1 VYDPSLSY
9 DENYNRGPF
18 AKWCLPTQH
27 FTKISY
33 LDKPTHQFLGM
44 PAHIPFG
51 IPAGPLLNSRFV
63 AAAWDAGLSVATYKT
78 VRSQFWASHAHPNV
92 LSISLPHSEPLDS
105 TRRLTAEQMLRAG
118 TPPPRVVARSLDMTA
133 LNTQNGAPGLSIS
146 NSFGVPSKSPHEW
159 QNDVK
164 LALASRGKIAQ
175 SSAAEDPRILVLSF
189 QGSRAAANTSDSAFA
204 EDAVLCQQLALE
216 SFHNQ
221 TNQKY
226 TVLEVNLSCPNER
239 GAPIYTNVTASLK
252 LLEALKRNRPD
263 TGVKFIVKI
272 GSLSND
278 LTLDFV
284 RGAKGLVDAIAA
296 INTVSATI
304 LSPQGETIL
313 GSGDRTGGVCGEL
326 IFQENLSMLERL
338 VEARER
344 TATSKSE
351 MQLVSVG
358 GVTTVERFLQ
368 VRTAGAD
375 HVQAATACMWNQSL
389 APEVAKALGVRY
401 QSYQTQESMP

>member
-1 VYDPSLSY
+1 MYNPSLSY

-18 AKWCLPTQH
+18 PEWCLPTH
-27 FTKISY
+27 TFTKICY
-33 LDKPTHQFLGM
+33 LDKATHQFLGM
-44 PAHIPFG
+44 PVHIPFG

-63 AAAWDAGLSVATYKT
+63 TAAWDAGLSVATYKT
-78 VRSQFWASHAHPNV
+78 VRSQYWASHAYPNV
-92 LSISLPHSEPLDS
+92 LSISLPRSSDNAGQSL
-105 TRRLTAEQMLRAG
+105 QAG
-118 TPPPRVVARSLDMTA
+118 TPPSNVLARPLDIAA
-133 LNTQNGAPGLSIS
+133 LNGQNGASELSIS
-146 NSFGVPSKSPHEW
+146 NSFGVPSKSPQEW
-159 QNDVK
+159 QQDVR
-164 LALASRGKIAQ
+164 LALQSRTTMENHE
-175 SSAAEDPRILVLSF
+175 AEQDSRVLVLSF
-189 QGSRAAANTSDSAFA
+189 QGSRAAANTSESAFA

-226 TVLEVNLSCPNER
+226 AVLEVNLSCPNER
-239 GAPIYTNVTASLK
+239 GAPIYTNVAASLK

-272 GSLSND
+272 GSLNNE

-284 RGAKGLVDAIAA
+284 LGAKGLVDAIAA

-326 IFQENLSMLERL
+326 IFQENFNMLQRL

-351 MQLVSVG
+351 MELISVG
-358 GVTTVERFLQ
+358 GVTNVERFLK
-368 VRTAGAD
+368 VRAAGAD

-389 APEVAKALGVRY
+389 ALEVAKALGVRY
-401 QSYQTQESMP
+401 K

>member
-1 VYDPSLSY
+1 MYDPSLSY

-18 AKWCLPTQH
+18 AQWCLPTQQ
-27 FTKISY
+27 FTKIRY
-33 LDKPTHQFLGM
+33 LDKPTHHFLGM
-44 PAHIPFG
+44 PVHIPFG

-78 VRSQFWASHAHPNV
+78 VRSQYWASHAHPNV
-92 LSISLPHSEPLDS
+92 LSISLPCASDS
-105 TRRLTAEQMLRAG
+105 NGQMLQAS
-118 TPPPRVVARSLDMTA
+118 TPPPRVLARPLDIAA
-133 LNTQNGAPGLSIS
+133 LDGQNRASGLSIS
-146 NSFGVPSKSPHEW
+146 NSFGVPSKSPDEW
-159 QNDVK
+159 QQDVR
-164 LALASRGKIAQ
+164 LALQCREKIEHRDGERDSRL
-175 SSAAEDPRILVLSF
+175 LVLSF
-189 QGSRAAANTSDSAFA
+189 QGSRAAANTSDSAFT

-239 GAPIYTNVTASLK
+239 GAPIYTNVAASLK
-252 LLEALKRNRPD
+252 LLESLKRNRPD

-272 GSLSND
+272 GSLSNEQ
-278 LTLDFV
+278 TVDFV

-304 LSPQGETIL
+304 LSPHGETIL
-313 GSGDRTGGVCGEL
+313 GSGDRTGGVCGDL
-326 IFQENLSMLERL
+326 IFHENLAMLERL
-338 VEARER
+338 VEARAR
-344 TATSKSE
+344 AGLSASE
-351 MQLVSVG
+351 MEIISVG

-368 VRTAGAD
+368 VRAAGAD

-389 APEVAKALGVRY
+389 ALEVAKALGVRY
-401 QSYQTQESMP
+401 QRDQSYQTQETIP